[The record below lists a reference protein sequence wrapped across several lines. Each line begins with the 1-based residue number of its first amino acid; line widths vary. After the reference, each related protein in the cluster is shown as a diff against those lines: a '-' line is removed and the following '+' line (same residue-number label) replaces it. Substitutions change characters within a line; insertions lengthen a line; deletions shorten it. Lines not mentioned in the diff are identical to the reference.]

1 MMGKII
7 CIYLLVINIITFLIY
22 GLDKLKAKKEMWRI
36 SERVLIV
43 LAMVGGS
50 IGALLG
56 MRVFHH
62 KTQKW
67 KFKIGV
73 PVILGLQITL
83 VIFIW
88 LKMKGLV

>member
-1 MMGKII
+1 M
-7 CIYLLVINIITFLIY
+7 IYLLIINVIAFLIY

-36 SERVLIV
+36 PERVLIL
-43 LAMVGGS
+43 LAVVGGS

-62 KTQKW
+62 KTKKW

-73 PVILGLQITL
+73 PVILGLQIAL
-83 VIFIW
+83 VVFIW
-88 LKMKGLV
+88 LKIKGLV

>member
-1 MMGKII
+1 MYEKQFTRTQ
-7 CIYLLVINIITFLIY
+7 LNVIAFLIY

-36 SERVLIV
+36 PERVLIL
-43 LAMVGGS
+43 LAVVGGS

-62 KTQKW
+62 KTKKW

-73 PVILGLQITL
+73 PVILGLQIAL
-83 VIFIW
+83 VVFIW
-88 LKMKGLV
+88 LKIKGLV